1 SPASPPSGDAF
12 LTPGDDTTSA
22 GRDAGPAG
30 DRPTPGAGRD
40 AGPAGDLPTPQASDD
55 GPVGGSGNETV
66 AAGRSRGR
74 LRSVA
79 AAVTTAL
86 ALVLLFG
93 LLTAPNQLD
102 QLSPAVFLRI
112 PVEALVAGALLLVLR
127 GWARRA
133 AAVTLGVGLALLAIV
148 KLLDMGMAAS
158 LARNFNLIYD
168 WGLLADAYAFV
179 RESVGRPG
187 ALGALVGLVALLAGL
202 LVLSVRAMLRL
213 TRLVAAHNRTAVR
226 VLAALAVIWVAG
238 ATLGVP
244 VADRRSTAL
253 VEHHARQVG
262 KALHDRKEFAEATR
276 VDAFRD
282 VPGDQLLA
290 GLRGRDVVLAFVE
303 SYGRDAVQNPEYAPK
318 INALLDSGY
327 RRLNA
332 AGFGARSGFLT
343 SPTVGGGSWLAHD
356 TLLAGVW
363 VDNEQRHSTLLDS
376 DRLTLNR
383 AFGQA
388 GWDTVGVMPAALKP
402 WPEGKFFG
410 YERYYDAAALNYRGP
425 KFNFAPMPDQYT
437 LAEFQRRERA
447 RPDRAPVMAEIPLI
461 SSHSPWGAIPRLLDW
476 NHIGDGSI
484 YKRPTS
490 VAANPPLGGRSLAEI
505 RTGYRRSVEYTLNS
519 LISYVQ
525 TYGDD
530 RLVLVFLGD
539 HQPSPVITGQNAS
552 RDVPITIVTRDPAVL
567 ARVSEWNWHEG
578 LRPGPDAPVW
588 RMDTF
593 RDRFLT
599 TFGSPP
605 SVPVAAPPT
614 R

>member
-1 SPASPPSGDAF
+1 DGTAAGRPAPSTQPGPAVTPAPGDSSPAS
-12 LTPGDDTTSA
+12 GDDTA
-22 GRDAGPAG
+22 VP
-30 DRPTPGAGRD
+30 
-40 AGPAGDLPTPQASDD
+40 
-55 GPVGGSGNETV
+55 EWTV
-66 AAGRSRGR
+66 PERGR
-74 LRSVA
+74 LRAVA
-79 AAVTTAL
+79 GMVTTAL
-86 ALVLLFG
+86 ALVLVFG

-102 QLSPAVFLRI
+102 QLSLAVFLRV

-127 GWARRA
+127 GGARRA
-133 AAVTLGVGLALLAIV
+133 AAVTLGVGLGLLTIV

-158 LARNFNLIYD
+158 LARNFNLVHD
-168 WGLLADAYAFV
+168 WGLLGDGYAFV

-187 ALGALVGLVALLAGL
+187 AIGAVVGLIALVLGLLAL
-202 LVLSVRAMLRL
+202 TVRAMLRL
-213 TRLVAAHNRTAVR
+213 TRLVVAHNRAAIRVLA
-226 VLAALAVIWVAG
+226 VLAALWVAG
-238 ATLGVP
+238 ATVGVP
-244 VADRRSTAL
+244 VADHRSTAL

-262 KALHDRKEFAEATR
+262 KALRDHKEFTAAMR

-282 VPGDQLLA
+282 VPGEQLLT
-290 GLRGRDVVLAFVE
+290 GLRGKDVVLAFVE

-318 INALLDSGY
+318 INVLLDSGY
-327 RRLNA
+327 RRLSA

-343 SPTVGGGSWLAHD
+343 SPTAGGGSWLAHD

-376 DRLTLNR
+376 DRFTLNR
-383 AFGQA
+383 AFGRA
-388 GWDTVGVMPAALKP
+388 GWDTVGVMPAAIKP

-410 YERYYDAAALNYRGP
+410 YERYYDTANLNYRGP
-425 KFNFAPMPDQYT
+425 RFNFAPMPDQYT
-437 LAEFQRRERA
+437 LAEFQRRERT
-447 RPDRAPVMAEIPLI
+447 RPDRRPIMAEIPLI
-461 SSHSPWGAIPRLLDW
+461 SSHSPWGAIPRMLDW

-490 VAANPPLGGRSLAEI
+490 VAANPTLGGRSLAEI
-505 RTGYRRSVEYTLNS
+505 RTGYRRSVEYTLNA
-519 LISYVQ
+519 LISYVE

-530 RLVLVFLGD
+530 NLVLVFLGD
-539 HQPSPVITGQNAS
+539 HQPAPMITGQNAS
-552 RDVPITIVTRDPAVL
+552 RDVPVTVVARDAAVL
-567 ARVSEWNWHEG
+567 ARISGWNWHEG

-605 SVPVAAPPT
+605 SAPVAAPPV